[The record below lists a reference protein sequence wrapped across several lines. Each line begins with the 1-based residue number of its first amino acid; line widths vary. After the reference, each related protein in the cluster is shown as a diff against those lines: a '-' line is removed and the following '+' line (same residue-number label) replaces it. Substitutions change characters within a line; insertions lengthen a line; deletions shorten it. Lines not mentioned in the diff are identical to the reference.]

1 MEQTPLQQARTA
13 YLDEFEK
20 DKQAKA
26 LQAAVQAHN
35 LKVKNKSIE
44 LINSTEKYLE
54 TLGALGYSHIDTSI
68 EYAAAW
74 AELNRCRNVLDQIK
88 EGISGKDYFEI
99 SERKSN
105 LTRVNNLQDK
115 INLLQMKLDRQAKR
129 ESLELYL

>member
-74 AELNRCRNVLDQIK
+74 AELNRCRNVLDQIT